1 MLALQLL
8 EWQNLKTE
16 MTKGFLCILK
26 NQRRL
31 NLTNLLL
38 EKKKIYNNRKDT
50 KMIIILESIL

>member
-38 EKKKIYNNRKDT
+38 EIKRIKTR
-50 KMIIILESIL
+50 IIILESIL

>member
-38 EKKKIYNNRKDT
+38 EIKRIEMR
-50 KMIIILESIL
+50 IILESIL